1 MEYGQSMKANYQ
13 EYGQPMKLCFL
24 YDFAF
29 WVLKRCIHVKF
40 FTGEVRVNMTFVKP
54 EKKKKKKRELD
65 LFRACQWVGVMQTW
79 ARIKRRVSLS
89 ISLSCHLKEEVA
101 GRRGKWMCP
110 QRSPPLSSLLHSAPE
125 LTFASYSYYYYLSFS
140 LHPSLMFFF
149 FLLSSFL

>member
-1 MEYGQSMKANYQ
+1 MDNPWRQIIRNMDNPWNSVSCMTLPSEFWNVVSMWN
-13 EYGQPMKLCFL
+13 FL
-24 YDFAF
+24 LERSGSI
-29 WVLKRCIHVKF
+29 WHLWSLKRK
-40 FTGEVRVNMTFVKP
+40 K
-54 EKKKKKKRELD
+54 EKK
-65 LFRACQWVGVMQTW
+65 RAWPVQGLPVSGVMQTW

>member
-1 MEYGQSMKANYQ
+1 M
-13 EYGQPMKLCFL
+13 EYGQPMKANYQGIWTTHETLFLVWLCLLSSETL
-24 YDFAF
+24 YPCEIFYWRGQGQYDICEA
-29 WVLKRCIHVKF
+29 WK
-40 FTGEVRVNMTFVKP
+40 E
-54 EKKKKKKRELD
+54 KKKKRELD

-149 FLLSSFL
+149 FLLSSSL